1 MAVLRR
7 WWGTVKYGRSFPLN
21 LLFPLGPVRLKRDRA
36 SLCRWYA
43 MLLKPGKL
51 NLEEATAIVARSIES
66 QFLCD
71 RLQYVVQQLGSTKTS
86 KADAIR
92 DAEVFDDETTALLCS
107 QLDPKR
113 GPSPLAPTFKKRA
126 DDLKREADVGYAV
139 SQPMVQIIGS
149 LPSLALTFLIAI
161 SVLEPTLKLITNM
174 PLTFGSIN
182 HGPPH

>member
-92 DAEVFDDETTALLCS
+92 DAEVFD
-107 QLDPKR
+107 
-113 GPSPLAPTFKKRA
+113 GPNHRIPSVASADISHCHFGARA
-126 DDLKREADVGYAV
+126 DAEAHYEYAPHVWVDQSRTAALANNSKRCMEKTVRE
-139 SQPMVQIIGS
+139 QS
-149 LPSLALTFLIAI
+149 LGIAAPCNPGKAAGNSL
-161 SVLEPTLKLITNM
+161 S
-174 PLTFGSIN
+174 
-182 HGPPH
+182 